1 MVYYLVKFNN
11 DVVLYDKNDNK
22 IEEINSLNDF
32 ENWQKDKT
40 ISLIVVSDSDIEIKG
55 NFLPYS
61 EELEL
66 KKQELEESYPNMVTI
81 YYQESQ
87 KIDRENII
95 QKEIKEKEKC
105 LECKELYIIEYFND
119 YVTTKNYKKNIILKK
134 EGEEK
139 FKFDNEYWQWFKDK
153 IDYDDEILCFV
164 IVTDKEEFQIDK
176 TIKIG
181 NKNNF
186 NIDLSKYK
194 NSNFF
199 VFPKIET
206 PKKKTNPIKTKKH
219 SELAQ
224 FMINKLKG

>member
-1 MVYYLVKFNN
+1 
-11 DVVLYDKNDNK
+11 
-22 IEEINSLNDF
+22 
-32 ENWQKDKT
+32 
-40 ISLIVVSDSDIEIKG
+40 
-55 NFLPYS
+55 
-61 EELEL
+61 
-66 KKQELEESYPNMVTI
+66 
-81 YYQESQ
+81 
-87 KIDRENII
+87 
-95 QKEIKEKEKC
+95 
-105 LECKELYIIEYFND
+105 
-119 YVTTKNYKKNIILKK
+119 
-134 EGEEK
+134 
-139 FKFDNEYWQWFKDK
+139 
-153 IDYDDEILCFV
+153 V